1 MTRLNERVK
10 IYHMA
15 YSVDARGLVLKY
27 RDNGHTL
34 EETYNEFGVSIS
46 TIREWEKLRSEK
58 GSLAKKELKRSPRI
72 YKSEELK
79 AFISENPDAY
89 LREIA
94 EHFGGSIA
102 GAFEALEREKITYK
116 KKIASTKNGMKISE
130 ANMIRNLRN

>member
-1 MTRLNERVK
+1 
-10 IYHMA
+10 MA